1 MIRPRRP
8 SRRLDRES
16 PRRET
21 GRLRRPRSRE
31 KSDPLRLSYRW
42 LIGAIGVAVVAT
54 GAATLLQQAQP
65 TLTDAA
71 VQVEPIGSA
80 VLLCPEPGASS
91 DLGVRVT
98 AAVVPGLT
106 GQNAEGDDG
115 SAGLRT
121 LPGKESAQSRI
132 RVPGGQAEIEAFGST
147 ALPPIE
153 AYGEGSLAPGL
164 VADQWGR
171 DPGGAGRS
179 LASTDCAV
187 ASSEFWFVGG
197 GAIAGRRTQI
207 VLVNPDENAA
217 IVDLIIRGPDGIIDA
232 PAGRGLVV
240 PGQDRLVVRLDV
252 LAPGV
257 PATAVQVLARTGR
270 VGAAVDDEQRS
281 GLTNVGSDWIPQ
293 AAPPSRTVYVPGVI
307 NGDGARVL
315 SVTAPGDDDAVV
327 DIEIIAEDGTYAP
340 AERSRI
346 EVSADSVVAIDM
358 SPVLNREPATLKLT
372 SDVPIVAGMRQFFG
386 NETSFTAGALP
397 FTGAAAVSG
406 LPVRTATEVRVAI
419 AAPEEEATVELSLL
433 PYKRGRE
440 AAEPTGVRTITIPAG
455 TLKWVRISPPTGVDW
470 YTAVVKTQ
478 EGSGPI
484 VVAHRLKEKSR
495 FGDLVTGYPWPPLRT
510 EVVIPTSVQDPAVG
524 MR

>member
-1 MIRPRRP
+1 
-8 SRRLDRES
+8 
-16 PRRET
+16 
-21 GRLRRPRSRE
+21 
-31 KSDPLRLSYRW
+31 
-42 LIGAIGVAVVAT
+42 
-54 GAATLLQQAQP
+54 
-65 TLTDAA
+65 
-71 VQVEPIGSA
+71 
-80 VLLCPEPGASS
+80 
-91 DLGVRVT
+91 
-98 AAVVPGLT
+98 
-106 GQNAEGDDG
+106 
-115 SAGLRT
+115 
-121 LPGKESAQSRI
+121 
-132 RVPGGQAEIEAFGST
+132 
-147 ALPPIE
+147 
-153 AYGEGSLAPGL
+153 
-164 VADQWGR
+164 
-171 DPGGAGRS
+171 
-179 LASTDCAV
+179 
-187 ASSEFWFVGG
+187 
-197 GAIAGRRTQI
+197 
-207 VLVNPDENAA
+207 
-217 IVDLIIRGPDGIIDA
+217 
-232 PAGRGLVV
+232 
-240 PGQDRLVVRLDV
+240 
-252 LAPGV
+252 
-257 PATAVQVLARTGR
+257 
-270 VGAAVDDEQRS
+270 
-281 GLTNVGSDWIPQ
+281 
-293 AAPPSRTVYVPGVI
+293 VYVPGVI

-397 FTGAAAVSG
+397 FTGAAAASG

-470 YTAVVKTQ
+470 YTAVVATQ

-510 EVVIPTSVQDPAVG
+510 EVVIPTSVQDPAVA